1 MVLFVPLACQA
12 PAGKTAQVTQP
23 DPRAAELDVWFE
35 NLMESQDLMGGALL
49 AHEGQVLWQRTFGS
63 VELEANSEGVRS
75 LSEASIYEM
84 ASVGKAFTAMAIL
97 TLVDAEKVE
106 LDAPVATYLND
117 FPFSA
122 VTVRQLVNHTSGV
135 PDYLG
140 SMDPEEMPTTG
151 DGFLHNEDVLAWLA
165 GGSDALEFVPGSAFN
180 YSNSNY
186 VCLASIVE
194 AVSGEDFGAYLAQHV
209 LGPLGMQRT
218 FSFTTRF
225 ANATADSLVSTVP
238 EDYAFGYQRNADG
251 ALVLPESLPENAGLQ
266 TASTM
271 LGDGTV
277 VADLRDFAKWEA
289 AWTTDV
295 LIPEPLRTSAFTPA
309 TLTTG
314 EPSNYGFAWGIDG
327 NSTGHTGGWP
337 GYSTAVFLDRETR
350 TVFVMALTAPVN
362 DWSFMEELQPILFE

>member
-1 MVLFVPLACQA
+1 M
-12 PAGKTAQVTQP
+12 
-23 DPRAAELDVWFE
+23 WFE

-49 AHEGQVLWQRTFGS
+49 AHAGQVLWQRAHGYA
-63 VELEANSEGVRS
+63 ELDANGEGVRS

-97 TLVDAEKVE
+97 TLVDAGKVE
-106 LDAPVATYLND
+106 LDAAVATYLD
-117 FPFSA
+117 GFVFPE
-122 VTVRQLVNHTSGV
+122 VTVRQLLNHTSGV

-140 SMDPEEMPTTG
+140 SMDPEEVPVTG
-151 DGFLHNEDVLAWLA
+151 DGFLHNDDVLEWLA

-194 AVSGEDFGAYLAQHV
+194 AVSGEDFGAYLAKHV

-238 EDYAFGYQRNADG
+238 KDYAFGYQRNADG
-251 ALVLPESLPENAGLQ
+251 ALVLPESLPENEGLH

-271 LGDGTV
+271 HGDGTV

-295 LIPEPLRTSAFTPA
+295 LIPEPLRTAAFTPA

-314 EPSNYGFAWGIDG
+314 ELSNYGFAWGIADK
-327 NSTGHTGGWP
+327 SIGHTGGWP

-350 TVFVMALTAPVN
+350 TVFVMALTAPVS
-362 DWSFMEELQPILFE
+362 DWSSFGALPALLFESAPEATESEH